1 MQKFIIK
8 NPNSNKYFVSIEG
21 NDYVSDVIT
30 TDQKYEAKIFD
41 SGIEAKDWLKMIW
54 KKTVVKDFNI
64 IWEVILVTMKN
75 GINDFEE
82 IMTWYSSTE
91 N

>member
-21 NDYVSDVIT
+21 NDYAIDVIT

-41 SGIEAKDWLKMIW
+41 SVIEAKEWLKMIW

-64 IWEVILVTMKN
+64 VWEVILVNMKN
-75 GINDFEE
+75 GMNNFEE

>member
-21 NDYVSDVIT
+21 NDYASYVIT

-41 SGIEAKDWLKMIW
+41 SVIEAKEWLKMIW

-64 IWEVILVTMKN
+64 VWEVILVTMKN

>member
-8 NPNSNKYFVSIEG
+8 NSNSNKYFVAFEC
-21 NDYVSDVIT
+21 NDYTIDAIT
-30 TDQKYEAKIFD
+30 TEQKYEAKIFD
-41 SGIEAKDWLKMIW
+41 SVIEAKEWLKTIW
-54 KKTVVKDFNI
+54 KETVFKDVNI

-91 N
+91 I